1 MHMDVLDFCH
11 VRDRRSHRRFTT
23 RLSGTVYFGGGRGAQ
38 CSVLD
43 ISPAGAAVRCAGPTG
58 ENIRTLMAANIGEV
72 HVARSF
78 CDMSVTR
85 LAFEAGDQAQSR
97 IDEVLRSLGE
107 QNLARPAA
115 PRRRERLKVSHTLVI
130 RRDGSHG
137 FCEIRDVS
145 VDGMS
150 LRGAIRPPIGE
161 HLAIGRA
168 VGRVV
173 RHCDD
178 GFAVQL
184 VKDEPS
190 NVVRFPVPYRPRA
203 PEPTFDDIA

>member
-1 MHMDVLDFCH
+1 
-11 VRDRRSHRRFTT
+11 
-23 RLSGTVYFGGGRGAQ
+23 
-38 CSVLD
+38 
-43 ISPAGAAVRCAGPTG
+43 
-58 ENIRTLMAANIGEV
+58 
-72 HVARSF
+72 
-78 CDMSVTR
+78 MSVTR